1 MTPTTDHAHI
11 DWAKLH
17 HTLGSAVDVPKW
29 LANLNTPVG
38 MTDYMAFAYLEGA
51 TDPDEGLH
59 DVSALIIP
67 SLVDILAKPHHRLI
81 ADATE
86 LAANFLHHSI
96 PSRPHDDPQQQAY
109 AEAVYAELLPAVP
122 HFIALCRH
130 EDTRVR
136 LHAYYA
142 ICELDTRLD
151 PTIVP
156 SLIRTLEREGD
167 PDLLAVLVRGIM
179 QRYGRWRPAP
189 AEREAVQPTLL
200 ALCDPTRP
208 DDVRISAAMTLL
220 LLEGHVAPAIARQ
233 TLVATVAAADVQ
245 PQHSPFALLLAL
257 MGRLP
262 EPLPLTLMSAI
273 VEQAVSPITRGWVAY
288 ALSEALHPDD
298 PLPAPAIH
306 ALAGLLGLS
315 GQVTPNGSKDILD
328 ILFAVDPT
336 TAEAALWAFDP
347 RTLLRLDLEYYNLN
361 AIARAFLDWVL
372 WGVYDEDSFPQEPIT
387 ADELAELE
395 WLPPPTAHLD
405 RYIEAD
411 EDDDLDNEL
420 ASIPPERRASLVTRA
435 TRYTPAPTP
444 LDVRSLSDEQRR
456 ALLKVI
462 DEDGFWHQA
471 TNLLARYGLPVQ
483 REAARAVLMPS

>member
-1 MTPTTDHAHI
+1 MTRTTDHAHI

-96 PSRPHDDPQQQAY
+96 PSRPHADAQQQAY

-122 HFIALCRH
+122 HFMALCRH
-130 EDTRVR
+130 EQARVR

-151 PTIVP
+151 PALVP
-156 SLIRTLEREGD
+156 TLTQTLEQEHD

-179 QRYGRWRPAP
+179 QRYGRLRPTP

-208 DDVRISAAMTLL
+208 DDARISAAMTLL

-245 PQHSPFALLLAL
+245 PQHSPFALLLAM

-288 ALSEALHPDD
+288 ALYQLLPPDE
-298 PLPAPAIH
+298 PLPAPALD
-306 ALAGLLGLS
+306 ALVDLLGIT
-315 GQVTPNGSKDILD
+315 GQVTSDGSKDILD
-328 ILFAVDPT
+328 ILFAEDPA
-336 TAEAALWAFDP
+336 TALAALWAFDP
-347 RTLLRLDLEYYNLN
+347 RTMLLDEAYNVN
-361 AIARAFLDWVL
+361 AIARAFLDWML
-372 WGVYDEDSFPQEPIT
+372 WEDYDRGEFPEEIVT
-387 ADELAELE
+387 AAELAALE
-395 WLPPPTAHLD
+395 RVTPAADWRDRLLEAEAQLLAMDEATAPHDLPA
-405 RYIEAD
+405 A
-411 EDDDLDNEL
+411 
-420 ASIPPERRASLVTRA
+420 RA
-435 TRYTPAPTP
+435 TRYTPAAQP
-444 LDVRSLSDEQRR
+444 LDVRSLRDEQRQ

-462 DEDGFWHQA
+462 DAEGYWHQA
-471 TNLLARYGLPVQ
+471 TNLLARYGLPVK